1 MVHLVGVVRY
11 LRVLVEIWLLA
22 PWKRGPGVVRLLWPP
37 LCALAAAAAIVGC
50 SPGSEPERLLVFAA
64 TSLINAIEEIRPAFQ
79 EKEGIEL
86 AVSYGG
92 SQMLAQQIVQGAPAD
107 LFISAGEGPVGLLAG
122 RDLTDGGARS
132 LLSNDLV
139 VVSRMRGLRW
149 SPSRTWPPV
158 SSGGSPSRI
167 RTSRRP
173 ARTPGSPSSIWACG
187 ESLAD
192 KLVLSPNVRVA
203 LAYVE
208 AGNADA
214 ALVYRTDAM
223 ASSGLRV
230 LDIVPADTYSTIV
243 YPAVLIRGSGGRER
257 AELFLDHLQTPSVRE
272 VFARYGFLPP
282 PSEAGNSANHR

>member
-1 MVHLVGVVRY
+1 MVRY
-11 LRVLVEIWLLA
+11 LRVLVQTWLLA

-50 SPGSEPERLLVFAA
+50 SPGSESERLLVFAA

-132 LLSNDLV
+132 LASNDLV
-139 VVSRMRGLRW
+139 VVSRMAGTPLESIEDLASGL
-149 SPSRTWPPV
+149 V
-158 SSGGSPSRI
+158 GRI
-167 RTSRRP
+167 AIADPDLAP
-173 ARTPGSPSSIWACG
+173 AGAYAR
-187 ESLAD
+187 ESLVNLGLWESLTD

-230 LDIVPADTYSTIV
+230 LDIVPADTYSTVV

-257 AELFLDHLQTPSVRE
+257 AELFVDHLQTPSVRE

-282 PSEAGNSANHR
+282 PSEAGE

>member
-1 MVHLVGVVRY
+1 MVRY
-11 LRVLVEIWLLA
+11 LRVLVQTWLLA

-50 SPGSEPERLLVFAA
+50 SPGSESERLLVFAA

-132 LLSNDLV
+132 LASNDLV
-139 VVSRMRGLRW
+139 VVSRMAGTPLESIEDLASGLVGRIAIAD
-149 SPSRTWPPV
+149 PDLAPV
-158 SSGGSPSRI
+158 GAY
-167 RTSRRP
+167 
-173 ARTPGSPSSIWACG
+173 AR
-187 ESLAD
+187 ESLVNLGLWESLTD

-257 AELFLDHLQTPSVRE
+257 AELFVDHLQTPSVRE

-282 PSEAGNSANHR
+282 PSEAGE

>member
-1 MVHLVGVVRY
+1 MVRY
-11 LRVLVEIWLLA
+11 LRVLVQTWLLA

-132 LLSNDLV
+132 LASNDLV
-139 VVSRMRGLRW
+139 VVSRMAGTPLASIEDLASGL
-149 SPSRTWPPV
+149 V
-158 SSGGSPSRI
+158 GRI
-167 RTSRRP
+167 AIADPDLAP
-173 ARTPGSPSSIWACG
+173 AGAYARESLVNLGLW

-230 LDIVPADTYSTIV
+230 LDIVPADTYSTVV

-257 AELFLDHLQTPSVRE
+257 AELFLDHLRTPSVRE

-282 PSEAGNSANHR
+282 PSEAGE

>member
-1 MVHLVGVVRY
+1 MVRY
-11 LRVLVEIWLLA
+11 LRVLVQTWLLA

-50 SPGSEPERLLVFAA
+50 SPGSESERLLVFAA

-132 LLSNDLV
+132 LASNDLV
-139 VVSRMRGLRW
+139 VVSRMAGTPLESIEDLASGL
-149 SPSRTWPPV
+149 V
-158 SSGGSPSRI
+158 GRI
-167 RTSRRP
+167 AIADPDLAP
-173 ARTPGSPSSIWACG
+173 AGAYARESLVNLGLW

-230 LDIVPADTYSTIV
+230 LDIVPADTYSTVV

-257 AELFLDHLQTPSVRE
+257 AELFVDHLQTPSVRE

-282 PSEAGNSANHR
+282 PSEAGE

>member
-1 MVHLVGVVRY
+1 MVRY
-11 LRVLVEIWLLA
+11 LRVLVETWLQA
-22 PWKRGPGVVRLLWPP
+22 PWKRGPGVVRHLWPP

-50 SPGSEPERLLVFAA
+50 SPGSEPERPLVFAA

-92 SQMLAQQIVQGAPAD
+92 SQMLAQQIVRGAPAD
-107 LFISAGEGPVGLLAG
+107 LFISAGEGPVELLAG

-132 LLSNDLV
+132 LVSNDLV
-139 VVSRMRGLRW
+139 VVSRMAGTPLASIEDLASGL
-149 SPSRTWPPV
+149 V
-158 SSGGSPSRI
+158 GRI
-167 RTSRRP
+167 AIADPDLAP
-173 ARTPGSPSSIWACG
+173 AGAYARESLVNLGLW

-230 LDIVPADTYSTIV
+230 LDIVPADTYSTVV

-257 AELFLDHLQTPSVRE
+257 AEIFLDHLQTPSVRE

-282 PSEAGNSANHR
+282 PSEAGE

>member
-1 MVHLVGVVRY
+1 MVRY
-11 LRVLVEIWLLA
+11 LRVLVQTWVLA

-107 LFISAGEGPVGLLAG
+107 LFISAGEGPVELLAG

-139 VVSRMRGLRW
+139 VVSRMAGTPLESIEDLASGLVGRVAIAD
-149 SPSRTWPPV
+149 PDLA
-158 SSGGSPSRI
+158 
-167 RTSRRP
+167 P
-173 ARTPGSPSSIWACG
+173 AGAYARESLVNLGLW

-192 KLVLSPNVRVA
+192 KLVLSANVRVA

-223 ASSGLRV
+223 ASKGLRV
-230 LDIVPADTYSTIV
+230 LDIVPADTYSTVV

-272 VFARYGFLPP
+272 VFALYGFLPP
-282 PSEAGNSANHR
+282 PSEAGE

>member
-1 MVHLVGVVRY
+1 MVRY
-11 LRVLVEIWLLA
+11 LRVLVQTWLLA

-132 LLSNDLV
+132 LASNDLV
-139 VVSRMRGLRW
+139 VVSRMAGTPLESIEDLASGL
-149 SPSRTWPPV
+149 V
-158 SSGGSPSRI
+158 GRI
-167 RTSRRP
+167 AIADPDLAP
-173 ARTPGSPSSIWACG
+173 AGAYARESLVNLGLW

-230 LDIVPADTYSTIV
+230 LDIVPTDTYSTVV

-257 AELFLDHLQTPSVRE
+257 AELFVDHLQTPSVRE

-282 PSEAGNSANHR
+282 PSEAGE

>member
-1 MVHLVGVVRY
+1 MVRY

-86 AVSYGG
+86 AVSYGA

-139 VVSRMRGLRW
+139 VVSRMAGTPLESIEDLASGL
-149 SPSRTWPPV
+149 V
-158 SSGGSPSRI
+158 GRI
-167 RTSRRP
+167 AIADPDLAP
-173 ARTPGSPSSIWACG
+173 AGAYARESLVNLGLW

-230 LDIVPADTYSTIV
+230 LDIVPADTYSTVV

-282 PSEAGNSANHR
+282 PSEAGE

>member
-1 MVHLVGVVRY
+1 MVRY
-11 LRVLVEIWLLA
+11 LRVLVQTWLLA

-132 LLSNDLV
+132 LASNDLV
-139 VVSRMRGLRW
+139 VVSRMAGTPLVSIEDLASGL
-149 SPSRTWPPV
+149 V
-158 SSGGSPSRI
+158 GRI
-167 RTSRRP
+167 AIADPDLAP
-173 ARTPGSPSSIWACG
+173 AGAYARESLVNLGLW

-230 LDIVPADTYSTIV
+230 LDIVPADTYSTVV

-257 AELFLDHLQTPSVRE
+257 AELFLDHLRTPSVRE

-282 PSEAGNSANHR
+282 PSEAGE

>member
-1 MVHLVGVVRY
+1 MVRY
-11 LRVLVEIWLLA
+11 LRVLVQTWLQA

-50 SPGSEPERLLVFAA
+50 SPGSESERLLVFAA

-132 LLSNDLV
+132 LASNDLV
-139 VVSRMRGLRW
+139 VVSRMAGTPLESIEDLASGL
-149 SPSRTWPPV
+149 V
-158 SSGGSPSRI
+158 GRI
-167 RTSRRP
+167 AIADPDLAP
-173 ARTPGSPSSIWACG
+173 AGAYARESLVNLGLW

-230 LDIVPADTYSTIV
+230 LDIVPADTYSTVV

-282 PSEAGNSANHR
+282 PSEAGE

>member
-1 MVHLVGVVRY
+1 MVRY
-11 LRVLVEIWLLA
+11 LRVLVQTWLLA

-50 SPGSEPERLLVFAA
+50 SPGSESERLLVFAA

-132 LLSNDLV
+132 LASNDLV
-139 VVSRMRGLRW
+139 VVSRMAGTPLASIEDLASGL
-149 SPSRTWPPV
+149 V
-158 SSGGSPSRI
+158 GRI
-167 RTSRRP
+167 AIADPDLAP
-173 ARTPGSPSSIWACG
+173 AGAYARESLVNLGLW

-230 LDIVPADTYSTIV
+230 LDIVPADTYSTVV

-257 AELFLDHLQTPSVRE
+257 AELFVDHLQTPSVRE

-282 PSEAGNSANHR
+282 PSEAGE

>member
-1 MVHLVGVVRY
+1 MVRY
-11 LRVLVEIWLLA
+11 LRVLVQTWLLA

-50 SPGSEPERLLVFAA
+50 SPGSESERLLVFAA

-122 RDLTDGGARS
+122 RDLIDGGARS
-132 LLSNDLV
+132 LASNDLV
-139 VVSRMRGLRW
+139 VVSRMAGTPLESIEDLASGL
-149 SPSRTWPPV
+149 V
-158 SSGGSPSRI
+158 GRI
-167 RTSRRP
+167 AIADPDLAP
-173 ARTPGSPSSIWACG
+173 AGAYARESLVNLGLW

-230 LDIVPADTYSTIV
+230 LDIVPADTYSTVV

-257 AELFLDHLQTPSVRE
+257 AELFVDHLQTPSVRE

-282 PSEAGNSANHR
+282 PSEAGE

>member
-1 MVHLVGVVRY
+1 MVRY
-11 LRVLVEIWLLA
+11 LRVLVEIWLQA

-50 SPGSEPERLLVFAA
+50 SPGSESERLLVFAA

-107 LFISAGEGPVGLLAG
+107 LFISAGEGPVGLLTG

-132 LLSNDLV
+132 LASNDLV
-139 VVSRMRGLRW
+139 VVSRMAGTPLASIEDLASGL
-149 SPSRTWPPV
+149 V
-158 SSGGSPSRI
+158 GRI
-167 RTSRRP
+167 AIADPDLAP
-173 ARTPGSPSSIWACG
+173 AGAYARESLVNLGLW

-230 LDIVPADTYSTIV
+230 LDIVPADTYSTVV

-257 AELFLDHLQTPSVRE
+257 AELFVDHLQTPSVRE

-282 PSEAGNSANHR
+282 PSEAGE

>member
-1 MVHLVGVVRY
+1 MVRY
-11 LRVLVEIWLLA
+11 LRVLVQTWLLA

-132 LLSNDLV
+132 LASNDLV
-139 VVSRMRGLRW
+139 VVSRMAGTPLASIEDLASGL
-149 SPSRTWPPV
+149 V
-158 SSGGSPSRI
+158 GRI
-167 RTSRRP
+167 AIADPDLAP
-173 ARTPGSPSSIWACG
+173 AGAYARESLVNLGLW

-230 LDIVPADTYSTIV
+230 LDIVPADTYSTVV

-282 PSEAGNSANHR
+282 PSEAGE

>member
-1 MVHLVGVVRY
+1 MVRY
-11 LRVLVEIWLLA
+11 LRVLVQTWLQA

-139 VVSRMRGLRW
+139 VVSRMAGTPLESIEDLASGL
-149 SPSRTWPPV
+149 V
-158 SSGGSPSRI
+158 GRI
-167 RTSRRP
+167 AIADPDLAP
-173 ARTPGSPSSIWACG
+173 AGAYARESLVNLGLW

-223 ASSGLRV
+223 ASNGLRV
-230 LDIVPADTYSTIV
+230 LDIVPADTYSTVV

-282 PSEAGNSANHR
+282 PSEAGE

>member
-1 MVHLVGVVRY
+1 MVRY
-11 LRVLVEIWLLA
+11 LRVLVQTWLLA

-107 LFISAGEGPVGLLAG
+107 LFISAGEGPVELLAG

-139 VVSRMRGLRW
+139 VVSRMAGTPLESIEDLASGLVGRVAIAD
-149 SPSRTWPPV
+149 PDLA
-158 SSGGSPSRI
+158 
-167 RTSRRP
+167 P
-173 ARTPGSPSSIWACG
+173 AGAYARESLVNLGLW

-192 KLVLSPNVRVA
+192 KLVLSHNVRVA

-223 ASSGLRV
+223 ASNGLRV
-230 LDIVPADTYSTIV
+230 LDIVPADTYSTVV

-282 PSEAGNSANHR
+282 PSEAGE

>member
-1 MVHLVGVVRY
+1 MVRY
-11 LRVLVEIWLLA
+11 LRVLVQTWLLA

-132 LLSNDLV
+132 LASNDLV
-139 VVSRMRGLRW
+139 VVSRMAGTPLASIEDLASGL
-149 SPSRTWPPV
+149 V
-158 SSGGSPSRI
+158 GRI
-167 RTSRRP
+167 AIADPDLAP
-173 ARTPGSPSSIWACG
+173 AGAYARESLVNLGLW

-230 LDIVPADTYSTIV
+230 LDIVPADTYSTVV

-257 AELFLDHLQTPSVRE
+257 AELFLDHLRTPAVRE

-282 PSEAGNSANHR
+282 PSEAGE

>member
-1 MVHLVGVVRY
+1 MVRY
-11 LRVLVEIWLLA
+11 LRVLVQTWLLA

-132 LLSNDLV
+132 LASNDLV
-139 VVSRMRGLRW
+139 VVNRMAGTPLESIEDLASGL
-149 SPSRTWPPV
+149 V
-158 SSGGSPSRI
+158 GRI
-167 RTSRRP
+167 AIADPDLAP
-173 ARTPGSPSSIWACG
+173 AGAYARESLVNLGLW

-230 LDIVPADTYSTIV
+230 LDIVPADTYSTVV

-282 PSEAGNSANHR
+282 PPETGE

>member
-1 MVHLVGVVRY
+1 MVRY
-11 LRVLVEIWLLA
+11 LRVLVQTWLQA

-107 LFISAGEGPVGLLAG
+107 LFISAGEGPVELLAG

-139 VVSRMRGLRW
+139 VVSRMAGTPLESIEDLASGLVGRVAIAD
-149 SPSRTWPPV
+149 PDLA
-158 SSGGSPSRI
+158 
-167 RTSRRP
+167 P
-173 ARTPGSPSSIWACG
+173 AGAYARESLVNLGLW

-192 KLVLSPNVRVA
+192 KLVLSANVRVA

-223 ASSGLRV
+223 ASKGLRV
-230 LDIVPADTYSTIV
+230 LDIVPADTYSTVV

-282 PSEAGNSANHR
+282 PSEAGE

>member
-1 MVHLVGVVRY
+1 MVRY

-139 VVSRMRGLRW
+139 VVSRMAGTPLESIEDLASGL
-149 SPSRTWPPV
+149 V
-158 SSGGSPSRI
+158 GRI
-167 RTSRRP
+167 AIADPDLAP
-173 ARTPGSPSSIWACG
+173 AGAYARESLVNLGLW

-223 ASSGLRV
+223 ASNGLRV
-230 LDIVPADTYSTIV
+230 LDIVPADTYSTVV
-243 YPAVLIRGSGGRER
+243 YPAVLIRGSSGRER

-272 VFARYGFLPP
+272 VFTRYGFLPP
-282 PSEAGNSANHR
+282 PSEAGE

>member
-1 MVHLVGVVRY
+1 MVRY
-11 LRVLVEIWLLA
+11 LRVLVQTWLLA

-132 LLSNDLV
+132 LASNDLV
-139 VVSRMRGLRW
+139 VVSRMAGTPLESIEDLASGL
-149 SPSRTWPPV
+149 V
-158 SSGGSPSRI
+158 GRI
-167 RTSRRP
+167 AIADPDLAP
-173 ARTPGSPSSIWACG
+173 AGAYARESLVNLGLW

-230 LDIVPADTYSTIV
+230 LDIVPADTYSTVV

-257 AELFLDHLQTPSVRE
+257 AELFLDHLRTPSVRE

-282 PSEAGNSANHR
+282 PSEAGE

>member
-1 MVHLVGVVRY
+1 MVRY
-11 LRVLVEIWLLA
+11 LRVLVQTWLQA

-50 SPGSEPERLLVFAA
+50 SPGSESERLLVFAA

-139 VVSRMRGLRW
+139 VVSRMAGTPLESIEDLASGL
-149 SPSRTWPPV
+149 V
-158 SSGGSPSRI
+158 GRI
-167 RTSRRP
+167 AIADPDLAP
-173 ARTPGSPSSIWACG
+173 AGAYARESLVNLGLW

-230 LDIVPADTYSTIV
+230 LDIVPADTYSTVV

-282 PSEAGNSANHR
+282 PSEAGE

>member
-1 MVHLVGVVRY
+1 MVRY
-11 LRVLVEIWLLA
+11 LRVLVQTWLLA

-50 SPGSEPERLLVFAA
+50 SPGSEPKRLLVFAA

-122 RDLTDGGARS
+122 RDLIDGGARS
-132 LLSNDLV
+132 LASNDLV
-139 VVSRMRGLRW
+139 VVSRMAGTPLASIEDLASGL
-149 SPSRTWPPV
+149 V
-158 SSGGSPSRI
+158 GRI
-167 RTSRRP
+167 AIADPDLAP
-173 ARTPGSPSSIWACG
+173 AGAYARESLVNLGLW

-230 LDIVPADTYSTIV
+230 LDIVPADTYSTVV

-257 AELFLDHLQTPSVRE
+257 AELFVDHLQTPSVRE

-282 PSEAGNSANHR
+282 PSEAGE

>member
-1 MVHLVGVVRY
+1 MVRY
-11 LRVLVEIWLLA
+11 LRVLVQTWLLA
-22 PWKRGPGVVRLLWPP
+22 PWKRGPGVVRLLWLP

-107 LFISAGEGPVGLLAG
+107 LFISAGEGPAGLLAG

-132 LLSNDLV
+132 LASNDLV
-139 VVSRMRGLRW
+139 VVSRMAGTPLESIEDLASGL
-149 SPSRTWPPV
+149 V
-158 SSGGSPSRI
+158 GRI
-167 RTSRRP
+167 AIADPDLAP
-173 ARTPGSPSSIWACG
+173 AGAYARESLVNLGLW

-230 LDIVPADTYSTIV
+230 LDIVPADTYSTVV

-257 AELFLDHLQTPSVRE
+257 AELFLDHLRTPSVRE

-282 PSEAGNSANHR
+282 PSEAGE

>member
-1 MVHLVGVVRY
+1 MVRY
-11 LRVLVEIWLLA
+11 LRVLVQTWLQA

-107 LFISAGEGPVGLLAG
+107 LFISAGEGPVELLAG

-139 VVSRMRGLRW
+139 VVSRMAGTPLESIEDLASGLVGRVAIAD
-149 SPSRTWPPV
+149 PDLA
-158 SSGGSPSRI
+158 
-167 RTSRRP
+167 P
-173 ARTPGSPSSIWACG
+173 AGAYARESLVNLGLW

-223 ASSGLRV
+223 ASKGLRV
-230 LDIVPADTYSTIV
+230 LDIVPADTYSTVV

-282 PSEAGNSANHR
+282 PSEAGE

>member
-1 MVHLVGVVRY
+1 MVRY
-11 LRVLVEIWLLA
+11 LRVLVQTWVLA

-107 LFISAGEGPVGLLAG
+107 LFISAGEGPVELLAG

-139 VVSRMRGLRW
+139 VVSRMAGTPLESIEDLASGLVGRVAIAD
-149 SPSRTWPPV
+149 PDLA
-158 SSGGSPSRI
+158 
-167 RTSRRP
+167 P
-173 ARTPGSPSSIWACG
+173 AGAYARESLVNLGLW

-192 KLVLSPNVRVA
+192 KLVLSANVRVA

-223 ASSGLRV
+223 ASKGLRV
-230 LDIVPADTYSTIV
+230 LDIVPADTYSTVV

-282 PSEAGNSANHR
+282 PSEAGE

>member
-1 MVHLVGVVRY
+1 MVRY
-11 LRVLVEIWLLA
+11 LRVLVQTWLLA

-50 SPGSEPERLLVFAA
+50 SPGSESERLLVFAA
-64 TSLINAIEEIRPAFQ
+64 TSLINAIEEIRPAVQ

-132 LLSNDLV
+132 LASNDLV
-139 VVSRMRGLRW
+139 VVSRMAGTPLESIEDLASGL
-149 SPSRTWPPV
+149 V
-158 SSGGSPSRI
+158 GRI
-167 RTSRRP
+167 AIADPDLAP
-173 ARTPGSPSSIWACG
+173 AGAYAR
-187 ESLAD
+187 ESLVNLGLWESLTD

-257 AELFLDHLQTPSVRE
+257 AELFVDHLQTPSVRE

-282 PSEAGNSANHR
+282 PSEAGE

>member
-1 MVHLVGVVRY
+1 MVRY
-11 LRVLVEIWLLA
+11 LRVLVEIWLQA
-22 PWKRGPGVVRLLWPP
+22 PWKRGPRVVRLLWPP

-132 LLSNDLV
+132 LASNDLV
-139 VVSRMRGLRW
+139 VVSRMAGTPLESIEDLASGL
-149 SPSRTWPPV
+149 V
-158 SSGGSPSRI
+158 GRI
-167 RTSRRP
+167 AIADPDLAP
-173 ARTPGSPSSIWACG
+173 AGAYARESLVNLGLW

-223 ASSGLRV
+223 ASNGLRV
-230 LDIVPADTYSTIV
+230 LDIVPADSYSTVV

-272 VFARYGFLPP
+272 VFLRYGFLPP
-282 PSEAGNSANHR
+282 PSEAGE

>member
-1 MVHLVGVVRY
+1 MVRY
-11 LRVLVEIWLLA
+11 LRVLVETWLQA

-132 LLSNDLV
+132 LVSNDLV
-139 VVSRMRGLRW
+139 VVSRMAGTPLESIEDLASGL
-149 SPSRTWPPV
+149 V
-158 SSGGSPSRI
+158 GRI
-167 RTSRRP
+167 AIADPDLAP
-173 ARTPGSPSSIWACG
+173 AGAYARESLVNLGLW

-223 ASSGLRV
+223 ASNGLRV
-230 LDIVPADTYSTIV
+230 LDIVPADTYSTVV

-282 PSEAGNSANHR
+282 PSEAGE